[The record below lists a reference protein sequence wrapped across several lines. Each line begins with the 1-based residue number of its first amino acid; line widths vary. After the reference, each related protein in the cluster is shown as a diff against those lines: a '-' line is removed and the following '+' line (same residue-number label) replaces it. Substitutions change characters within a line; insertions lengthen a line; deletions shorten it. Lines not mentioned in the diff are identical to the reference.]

1 MGRKPRLEEE
11 GGIYHVIQRGNNRE
25 YIFNDDMDK
34 DYLIGQFCLLCGIT
48 GCHVYGFVI
57 MGNHYHLVLKTSTE
71 PLQSVMHRLNL
82 RYSKYY
88 NREHEHTGHVFQG
101 RYKAIP
107 VSDERYILSLVRYL
121 HQNPVRAGIC
131 KRVEEYRWS
140 SDSFYRENN
149 NDWVDTDLVLDIL
162 SDNRKTSV
170 KEYIDFMSDE
180 EGGDYE
186 SIDVIGDIL
195 ESRSAVIRE
204 GEKSGLEN
212 LDNILLATGVNE
224 QDFNQIKN
232 GSRKRNLTVYKRAY
246 AEEALKLNYTMKA
259 IGENIKVSDVAILD
273 LLRRNNLI
281 T

>member
-1 MGRKPRLEEE
+1 LEED

-25 YIFNDDMDK
+25 YIFSDDMDK

-57 MGNHYHLVLKTSTE
+57 MGNHYHLVLKTSAE

-88 NREHEHTGHVFQG
+88 NREHKHTGHVFQG
-101 RYKAIP
+101 RYRAIP
-107 VSDERYILSLVRYL
+107 VSEERYILSLVRYL

-131 KRVEEYRWS
+131 KWVEEYRWS
-140 SDSFYRENN
+140 SDSFYRENK

-162 SDNRKTSV
+162 SENRKTSV
-170 KEYIDFMSDE
+170 KEYIEFMSDE
-180 EGGDYE
+180 ESGDYE
-186 SIDVIGDIL
+186 SIEVIGDIL
-195 ESRSAVIRE
+195 ESQSVLKRE
-204 GEKSGLEN
+204 EQKIGLKN
-212 LDNILLATGVNE
+212 LDDILLATGVNE
-224 QDFNQIKN
+224 QEFNLIKN
-232 GSRKRNLTVYKRAY
+232 GARKRNLTMYKRAY

-273 LLRRNNLI
+273 LLRRI